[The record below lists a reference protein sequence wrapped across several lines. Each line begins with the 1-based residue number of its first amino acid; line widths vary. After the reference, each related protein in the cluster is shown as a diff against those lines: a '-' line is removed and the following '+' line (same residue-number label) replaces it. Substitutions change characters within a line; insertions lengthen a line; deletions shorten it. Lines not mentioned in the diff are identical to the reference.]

1 MVGEVF
7 HRVASNYDL
16 MNDVMSAG
24 VHRYWKDRFVTTLNP
39 LPGTRILD
47 VAGGTG
53 DIAFRCLDRMKS
65 TSTFF
70 SKAPAGAGQR
80 ASSSV
85 TVCDINPSMLAVGK
99 DRGIARGYTESTDPS
114 VEWVVGDA
122 EQLPID
128 DASMDAFTIAFGI
141 RNCTHVDKVIK
152 EAYRVLKKGG
162 RFMCLEFSHLENH
175 LMQQVYDTYSFQ
187 VIPVMGHVV
196 AGDMDSYQYLVESIR
211 RFPRQE
217 VFADMI
223 GQAGFRAV
231 TFENLTFGVAAI
243 HSGWKL

>member
-1 MVGEVF
+1 MIV
-7 HRVASNYDL
+7 
-16 MNDVMSAG
+16 
-24 VHRYWKDRFVTTLNP
+24 
-39 LPGTRILD
+39 
-47 VAGGTG
+47 
-53 DIAFRCLDRMKS
+53 CLL
-65 TSTFF
+65 
-70 SKAPAGAGQR
+70 
-80 ASSSV
+80 V
-85 TVCDINPSMLAVGK
+85 
-99 DRGIARGYTESTDPS
+99 
-114 VEWVVGDA
+114 VVGC
-122 EQLPID
+122 LPPQ
-128 DASMDAFTIAFGI
+128 
-141 RNCTHVDKVIK
+141 

-211 RFPRQE
+211 HASLPHPPHPFLHSLFLSFLFHSAMKAKWFLTCGHLPFIIIFIMAHRRRFPRQE

>member
-1 MVGEVF
+1 MIV
-7 HRVASNYDL
+7 
-16 MNDVMSAG
+16 
-24 VHRYWKDRFVTTLNP
+24 
-39 LPGTRILD
+39 
-47 VAGGTG
+47 
-53 DIAFRCLDRMKS
+53 CL
-65 TSTFF
+65 
-70 SKAPAGAGQR
+70 
-80 ASSSV
+80 
-85 TVCDINPSMLAVGK
+85 LAV
-99 DRGIARGYTESTDPS
+99 
-114 VEWVVGDA
+114 VGC
-122 EQLPID
+122 LPPQ
-128 DASMDAFTIAFGI
+128 
-141 RNCTHVDKVIK
+141 

-211 RFPRQE
+211 HASRPFLHSFFSLAMKELMCNDHLPFIVIIFIVAHRRRFPRQE